1 MRGKDANV
9 TERRLVLLHEK
20 FEIRGIQCYC
30 ILGINT
36 WERVEKQAV
45 DVSLSFKGH
54 GLHAW
59 GSTVVDTYREL
70 VRHVAEVRI

>member
-1 MRGKDANV
+1 MQRKVVDG
-9 TERRLVLLHEK
+9 TERRLVLHEK

-45 DVSLSFKGH
+45 DIYLSFKGS
-54 GLHAW
+54 GLQVW
-59 GSTVVDTYREL
+59 GSTDVDT
-70 VRHVAEVRI
+70 